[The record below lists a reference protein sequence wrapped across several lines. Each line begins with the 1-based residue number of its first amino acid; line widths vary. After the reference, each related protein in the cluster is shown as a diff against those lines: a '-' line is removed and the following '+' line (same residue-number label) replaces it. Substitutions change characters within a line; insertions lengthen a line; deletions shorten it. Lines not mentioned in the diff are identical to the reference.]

1 MAPLLHQSGEM
12 FGVNFSLADIVCV
25 FLIFFLFLYQQLY
38 IPIAPGLFFLFLS
51 ILVLC
56 TAMFYIPY
64 QFMYVSE
71 PKAIFVDYVKLV
83 AIFMYFI
90 VGYNLQRLGWNTLV
104 LKVYAISGFI
114 IGVLGI
120 VFTIVGLPILRDLFY
135 YSEIRYKG
143 LMIDPNYF
151 AILQIT
157 SLVYFLR
164 RGGLKTA
171 TKLII
176 LLTFFVII
184 LVSGSKTG
192 LITLFLYLTLL
203 SFERFFLERKNP
215 VRLSVYLFLAAL
227 FAMLLPVF
235 IEFFKKVISE
245 WGSLLP
251 TFERLQLLFTDFS
264 SAITESGSERD
275 GIWAVALELIQ
286 LSPLLGV
293 GVGTYSG
300 LSAQIFHEPHVAH
313 NTFLQLLAEWGI
325 PISMLFFTF
334 VFLLLMKATK
344 SQFKKEASIHEET
357 VIFRDMI
364 IVLLIGSMAVSLNN
378 ARILWFLLGALIAT
392 VFGKKLQKIGGNHD
406 WKSSSL
412 YISKKTSF

>member
-1 MAPLLHQSGEM
+1 SQHTS
-12 FGVNFSLADIVCV
+12 FSRDWSSDVCSSD
-25 FLIFFLFLYQQLY
+25 L
-38 IPIAPGLFFLFLS
+38 
-51 ILVLC
+51 
-56 TAMFYIPY
+56 
-64 QFMYVSE
+64 
-71 PKAIFVDYVKLV
+71 
-83 AIFMYFI
+83 FMYFI

-176 LLTFFVII
+176 LLAFFVII

-227 FAMLLPVF
+227 FAMR
-235 IEFFKKVISE
+235 SE
-245 WGSLLP
+245 EHTSELQSRESLV
-251 TFERLQLLFTDFS
+251 R
-264 SAITESGSERD
+264 
-275 GIWAVALELIQ
+275 
-286 LSPLLGV
+286 
-293 GVGTYSG
+293 
-300 LSAQIFHEPHVAH
+300 
-313 NTFLQLLAEWGI
+313 
-325 PISMLFFTF
+325 
-334 VFLLLMKATK
+334 
-344 SQFKKEASIHEET
+344 
-357 VIFRDMI
+357 
-364 IVLLIGSMAVSLNN
+364 
-378 ARILWFLLGALIAT
+378 
-392 VFGKKLQKIGGNHD
+392 
-406 WKSSSL
+406 
-412 YISKKTSF
+412 